1 MVIRKPK
8 DLSENYKTLPGSHT
22 KLTVNYTSF
31 NKDIDSISQSQEEMK
46 NTISKLNNIV
56 EGIKKGQ
63 MKQRIESVSWR
74 TR

>member
-8 DLSENYKTLPGSHT
+8 DLSENYKTLQGSHK

-56 EGIKKGQ
+56 EGIKKG
-63 MKQRIESVSWR
+63 
-74 TR
+74 